1 MKLKTLIAVCALS
14 LATSTVAHHSVPAYY
29 ELGKMVTL
37 TGTVDEFRFVNPH
50 SILKIAVTKP
60 GGKVELWR
68 AESSPV
74 AWLVRN
80 GLRPA
85 MFPKGLKVVIT
96 GNAARDEKVKIIR
109 LLTIKMP
116 DGKVY
121 NANTGKAE

>member
-1 MKLKTLIAVCALS
+1 MKIKSLIAAGALS
-14 LATSTVAHHSVPAYY
+14 LAGAALAHHSVPAYY

-50 SILKIAVTKP
+50 SILKIAVTRP
-60 GGKVELWR
+60 DGKVELWR

-96 GNAARDEKVKIIR
+96 GNVARDKNVMIIR

-116 DGKVY
+116 DGKVI
-121 NANTGKAE
+121 NANTGKAN